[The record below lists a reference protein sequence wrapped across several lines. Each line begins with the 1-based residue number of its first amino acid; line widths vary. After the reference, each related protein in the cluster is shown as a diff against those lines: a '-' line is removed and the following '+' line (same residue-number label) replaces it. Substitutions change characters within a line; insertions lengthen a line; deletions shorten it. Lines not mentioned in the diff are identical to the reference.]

1 MKAKTTLWIALFA
14 CLLMA
19 FPTAGPAQDY
29 QTEDERAVP
38 ENQDRLDDQTLQQED
53 RELARDTQ
61 AAENDP
67 DRKIGNAISVMER
80 MGIRNGDKIPPEVM
94 GNSQAVAIFPG
105 MTKAGLIV
113 GGSYGDGILMVRQNG
128 DWNGPVFL
136 SLYGASVGV
145 QLGVESTDM
154 VLVFMSQRALQNL
167 EDGRLDF
174 GVEASVTAGT
184 YGRASD
190 TVAGA
195 DVLSYQDTAGLFAGA
210 ALATGFIEVDT
221 EAGTR
226 YQELQGDEPRAYY
239 STVREL
245 MEEADV
251 SAQSAEVRQLA
262 DMLKQYAQ
270 QEPEAGQ
277 AQ

>member
-19 FPTAGPAQDY
+19 FPTAGPAQDN
-29 QTEDERAVP
+29 QPEGEQAVP

-53 RELARDTQ
+53 RELTRDTQ

-67 DRKIGNAISVMER
+67 ARKIGNAIAVMEG
-80 MGIRNGDKIPPEVM
+80 MKIRNGDKIPPEVI

-105 MTKAGLIV
+105 MTKAGLVV
-113 GGSYGDGILMVRQNG
+113 GGSYGDGILMVKQNG

-136 SLYGASVGV
+136 SFYGASVGA

-154 VLVFMSQRALQNL
+154 VMVFMSQRALQNL

-174 GVEASVTAGT
+174 GVDASVTAGT
-184 YGRASD
+184 FGRTAD

-195 DVLSYQDTAGLFAGA
+195 DILSYQDTAGLFAGA
-210 ALATGFIEVDT
+210 AFATGFIEVDT
-221 EAGTR
+221 ETGTL
-226 YQELQGDEPRAYY
+226 YQELQGGEPRAYY

-251 SAQSAEVRQLA
+251 SVQSAEVRQLA

-270 QEPEAGQ
+270 QEQEAGQ
-277 AQ
+277 AR